1 MPTKTRQLTPQPEST
16 KEAGGILVETLDN
29 GQARVALSDGSV
41 VTMREPKV
49 KQFILMESWGK
60 DPANKDYM
68 TDSGTVLKLCH
79 SCILEINGEPFTED
93 FDTWLDNLG
102 VRDMERYSALMANFQ
117 SVFEYLQEKAATV

>member
-1 MPTKTRQLTPQPEST
+1 
-16 KEAGGILVETLDN
+16 
-29 GQARVALSDGSV
+29 
-41 VTMREPKV
+41 
-49 KQFILMESWGK
+49 MESWGK